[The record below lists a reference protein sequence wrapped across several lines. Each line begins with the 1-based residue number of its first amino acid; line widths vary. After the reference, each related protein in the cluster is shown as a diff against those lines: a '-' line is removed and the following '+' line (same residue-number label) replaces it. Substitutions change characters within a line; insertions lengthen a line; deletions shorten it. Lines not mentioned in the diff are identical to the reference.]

1 MGRSHPFL
9 LQRCGVSPLET
20 AEVSPEASEVKWKHL
35 KQSRKSGWW
44 FGTYFSFPYIG
55 NK

>member
-20 AEVSPEASEVKWKHL
+20 AEVSPEASEVKWRPLEAPETIQKIWL
-35 KQSRKSGWW
+35 VVWNI
-44 FGTYFSFPYIG
+44 F
-55 NK
+55 